1 MDVRKFVGTSL
12 EDVGV
17 EFSKMV
23 KEEYIN
29 HLELLR
35 DNSITDREKLGY
47 WEKRLESEPQIVY
60 ERVYSK
66 ILMVMKNLSQ
76 YEELL
81 KKRFPWSR
89 SIIRITR
96 VSSFFE
102 GIFPGPQNPIPRNV
116 EWLIDTKKM
125 SIQKKVYSKY
135 TNCN

>member
-12 EDVGV
+12 EDVAE

-29 HLELLR
+29 HLEFLR
-35 DNSITDREKLGY
+35 DNSITDRSEPDY
-47 WEKRLESEPQIVY
+47 WEKRLKKEPEIVY
-60 ERVYSK
+60 ERVYSR
-66 ILMVMKNLSQ
+66 ILMVMQKTDQ
-76 YEELL
+76 YKELF

-89 SIIRITR
+89 PIVRITR

-102 GIFPGPQNPIPRNV
+102 GIFPGPQKPIPRNV

-125 SIQKKVYSKY
+125 SITKKVHSKY

>member
-12 EDVGV
+12 EDVAK

-29 HLELLR
+29 HLEFLR
-35 DNSITDREKLGY
+35 DNSITDRSELDY
-47 WEKRLESEPQIVY
+47 WEKRLENEPKIVY

-66 ILMVMKNLSQ
+66 ILMVIQKPDL
-76 YEELL
+76 YKELL

-89 SIIRITR
+89 PVVRITR
-96 VSSFFE
+96 ASGFFG

-116 EWLIDTKKM
+116 EWLIDTSKL

>member
-12 EDVGV
+12 EDVAK

-29 HLELLR
+29 HLEFLR
-35 DNSITDREKLGY
+35 DNSITDRSELDY
-47 WEKRLESEPQIVY
+47 WEKRLENEPKIVY

-89 SIIRITR
+89 PIIRITR

-102 GIFPGPQNPIPRNV
+102 GIFPGPQKPIPRNV

>member
-1 MDVRKFVGTSL
+1 MEMRKFIGTSL
-12 EDVGV
+12 EDVAV

-35 DNSITDREKLGY
+35 DNSIIDREEPGY
-47 WEKRLESEPQIVY
+47 WEKRLESEPKIVY

-89 SIIRITR
+89 PIIRITM

-102 GIFPGPQNPIPRNV
+102 GIFLEPQKPIPRNA

>member
-47 WEKRLESEPQIVY
+47 WEKRLESEPPIVY

>member
-12 EDVGV
+12 EDVAK

-29 HLELLR
+29 HLEFLR
-35 DNSITDREKLGY
+35 DNSITDRSELDY
-47 WEKRLESEPQIVY
+47 WEKRLENEPKIVY

-76 YEELL
+76 YEKLL

-89 SIIRITR
+89 PIIRITR

-102 GIFPGPQNPIPRNV
+102 GISPGPQNPIPRNV

-125 SIQKKVYSKY
+125 SIQKNVYSKY